1 MQIKIQIKYV
11 LALLLIFLPTT
22 ALAASVTLRWQANQ
36 EADISSYNVYY
47 GTQSRTYGLPIP
59 VGNVTSYTVENLNE
73 GFTYYFSVTAVDT
86 SGNES
91 GYSEEFGEVAANAT
105 SSDPISGAY
114 RLLVSSSSNR
124 SNAID
129 LNGQTVSGNIYV
141 FLDPDA
147 NVSQVVFSIDGKVKR
162 TENYAPYDLSS
173 GSPSSASPFDTRQL
187 NNGSHTISALIR
199 LQDGTTETLRAVFTV
214 SNANTGGGGSGSDS
228 SPPQA
233 VALSTNTA
241 STITEGQSVVLR
253 GTVEGGGS
261 NTEYRFSYR
270 KKTKTVWGS
279 SWSKW
284 EVVRDWSSSSSFTWN
299 TLDAAGNCE
308 VKINARNPADQSGSI
323 VADKMSMTIQNNR
336 PDTVTL
342 NTNRTSPQQQGSY
355 VWVSGNAT
363 GGTGSYE
370 YKFMYRKVTAFSKGK
385 WNVFRGWSSSSG
397 ATWATNGLKG
407 NFQLWVGARNAG
419 SQEGASTSKKLAFK
433 ITK

>member
-11 LALLLIFLPTT
+11 LAFLLIFLPTT

-36 EADISSYNVYY
+36 EPDISSYNLYY
-47 GTQSRTYGLPIP
+47 GRESRQYGQPIP
-59 VGNVTSYTVENLNE
+59 VGNVTSYTLDNLAE
-73 GFTYYFSVTAVDT
+73 GTTYYFCLTAVDT

-91 GYSEEFGEVAANAT
+91 GYSAEVTANAT
-105 SSDPISGAY
+105 SSEPATEDY
-114 RLLVSSSSNR
+114 QLLLSNTSNR
-124 SNAID
+124 SNAVKLDGQSISGD
-129 LNGQTVSGNIYV
+129 VYIFLNPEAY
-141 FLDPDA
+141 
-147 NVSQVVFSIDGKVKR
+147 VSQVVFSFDGQTVR
-162 TENYAPYDLSS
+162 TDSYAPYDLGASS
-173 GSPSSASPFDTRQL
+173 DTSL
-187 NNGSHTISALIR
+187 ISNGTHTIVASVR

-214 SNANTGGGGSGSDS
+214 SNANTGGGGSGSGS

-270 KKTKTVWGS
+270 KKTKTVWGIR
-279 SWSKW
+279 WSKW
-284 EVVRDWSSSSSFTWN
+284 DVVRDWSSSSSFTWN
-299 TLDAAGNCE
+299 TLDAAGACQ
-308 VKINARNPADQSGSI
+308 VKVNARNPANQSGKI
-323 VADKMSMTIQNNR
+323 VGDKMSMTIQKNT

-342 NTNRTSPQQQGSY
+342 NTNRTSPQQQGSS

-363 GGTGSYE
+363 GGTGRYE

-385 WNVFRGWSSSSG
+385 WNVFRDWSSSSG
-397 ATWATNGLKG
+397 ATWATNGLEGK
-407 NFQLWVGARNAG
+407 FQLWVGARNAG
-419 SQEGASTSKKLAFK
+419 SQRGASTSKKLAFK